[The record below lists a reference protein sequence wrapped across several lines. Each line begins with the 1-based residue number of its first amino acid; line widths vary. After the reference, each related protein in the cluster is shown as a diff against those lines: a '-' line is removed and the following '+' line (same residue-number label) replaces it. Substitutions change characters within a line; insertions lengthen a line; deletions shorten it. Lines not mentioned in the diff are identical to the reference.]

1 MHTAFKTVLLALI
14 IAVFAQPVF
23 ADEETSSQQFHPAAK
38 MADQIN
44 NGQDITRPVTRVDV
58 RYQFVNV
65 PHGYHQDIYTIR
77 SDGAIKLSSKWE
89 IALRGDI
96 PTVYGDVPAEDN
108 ETAKMQFSLGDIVTQ
123 AVPVY
128 ILNERVGF
136 GLGVQ
141 LVWPTATNDQ
151 SGTGKYVV
159 IPLAGMRV
167 SLPEIGN
174 GSFFLPY
181 FRYEAS
187 YAGSSQR
194 NDISKLQFA
203 PCLNVMLPKQLFV
216 VLWPDPEIAY
226 DFEQKAWTI
235 PANFMIGKMFAKN
248 IVGSIECFIPMFEA
262 SDYEKAYNF
271 KTEARMGFFF

>member
-1 MHTAFKTVLLALI
+1 MGIFLVLILSLPAY
-14 IAVFAQPVF
+14 AANEP
-23 ADEETSSQQFHPAAK
+23 SQQFHPAAQ
-38 MADQIN
+38 MAEQIN

-65 PHGYHQDIYTIR
+65 PHGYHQDIYTLR

-89 IALRGDI
+89 IALRGDV
-96 PTVYGDVPAEDN
+96 PTVYGDVPANDN
-108 ETAKMQFSLGDIVTQ
+108 EQAKMQFSLGDIVTQ
-123 AVPVY
+123 VVPVY
-128 ILNERVGF
+128 ILNERIGF
-136 GLGVQ
+136 GAGVQ
-141 LVWPTATNDQ
+141 LLWPTATNDQ
-151 SGTGKYVV
+151 SGTGKYVA

-167 SLPEIGN
+167 SLPEISN

-181 FRYEAS
+181 ARYEIS

-194 NDISKLQFA
+194 NDINKLQFA

-226 DFEQKAWTI
+226 DFEQNAWTI

-262 SDYEKAYNF
+262 SDYVKSYNF

>member
-1 MHTAFKTVLLALI
+1 MFKVFKSIPAAI
-14 IAVFAQPVF
+14 IIIGLFVVPTFA
-23 ADEETSSQQFHPAAK
+23 ADESTPQFHPAAQV
-38 MADQIN
+38 AEQIN

-65 PHGYHQDIYTIR
+65 PGGFHQDIYTLR
-77 SDGAIKLSSKWE
+77 SDGAIKFSDKWE
-89 IALRGDI
+89 LAMRGDI
-96 PTVYGDVPAEDN
+96 PSVYGDVLAGDN
-108 ETAKMQFSLGDIVTQ
+108 EHAKMQFALGDIVTQ
-123 AVPVY
+123 IVPLY
-128 ILNERVGF
+128 IINSRMALGF
-136 GLGVQ
+136 GVQ
-141 LVWPTATNDQ
+141 LLWPTATNDQ
-151 SGTGKYVV
+151 SGTGKYVA
-159 IPLAGMRV
+159 IPLAGVRI
-167 SLPEIGN
+167 SLPEISN

-181 FRYEAS
+181 ARYEAS

-203 PCLNVMLPKQLFV
+203 PCLNVMLPEKLFL

-235 PANFMIGKMFAKN
+235 PANFMLGKMFAKN

-262 SDYEKAYNF
+262 NDYVNSYNF